1 MYPGT
6 MSITSNNPLYSF
18 NPSTYGIPNL
28 KGAAHCYFVLRRI
41 RFPQPPLL
49 YISPLI
55 VNETCMHNLI
65 PSCNYTFAC
74 IVLKFRLLRRS
85 CTLNGGGGGVPWFVR
100 GRTPSE
106 ILGAGSFCPLYE
118 LLYGLLHPWLDEMN
132 TYYNMSTECLLHCG
146 IIEVTMSFHC
156 GATWKHIHNFPI
168 GIFNYGLLVG
178 PKMPKFDEPEPTRN

>member
-1 MYPGT
+1 MCFTFSRRGSSPRGNSANENNVTVAIQSPRSPQEEGEQQSDIVHSQLGGFVYPGT

-85 CTLNGGGGGVPWFVR
+85 CTLNGGGGGGRSLVRKGSYPFRNPWGGVFL
-100 GRTPSE
+100 PS
-106 ILGAGSFCPLYE
+106 LRAALWFASP
-118 LLYGLLHPWLDEMN
+118 
-132 TYYNMSTECLLHCG
+132 
-146 IIEVTMSFHC
+146 
-156 GATWKHIHNFPI
+156 
-168 GIFNYGLLVG
+168 LVG
-178 PKMPKFDEPEPTRN
+178 